1 MGRLNLILKQIGGM
15 LLLASCLWHHPLA
28 ASDFSQRLAT
38 SDHLLMIRH
47 AYAPGVGDPPGYS
60 LERCETQRVLNQA
73 GREQAVRIGQWL
85 RARGVKEASVL
96 TSIWCRCRETAE
108 LLQLGKPTVLP
119 ALASFFDQPTKAPEQ
134 NAALQA
140 FVAQQRK
147 AKGTQAIILVTHH
160 VNIQAFM
167 GQAIGSGD
175 LVLVRVDEQGRA
187 LSHQTFASP

>member
-1 MGRLNLILKQIGGM
+1 MGRAELMMKQIVAM
-15 LLLASCLWHHPLA
+15 LLLACSLLNQSFA
-28 ASDFSQRLAT
+28 ASELSQRLAT
-38 SDHLLMIRH
+38 SDHILMIRH

-85 RARGVKEASVL
+85 RAQGVKEASVL

-119 ALASFFDQPTKAPEQ
+119 ALASFFDQPAKAPEQ
-134 NAALQA
+134 NAALQV

-147 AKGTQAIILVTHH
+147 TKGSKALILVTHH

-167 GQAIGSGD
+167 GKAIGSGD
-175 LVLVRVDEQGRA
+175 LVLVRVDDQGRA